1 MNEKTHWDRIGSG
14 YDDEIFDVFR
24 SDRNGVL
31 KNYFTKHSTKSHH
44 AIDFGCGTG
53 KAFPYLSPAFAR
65 VTGYD
70 ISAELLKVAKTR
82 PFKNIE
88 LKQADLTRKDIK
100 FPSAD
105 FLFCCNVIMLPVIAM
120 NRLLL
125 GNINKA
131 LRNGGHALIVLPSLE
146 SILFASWRLMEWY
159 KTEGVKPENI
169 PASEFDYFKADKRRI
184 IEGIIHID
192 GVPTKHYTISEIRVL
207 FDAAGLTI
215 SAIEKIEYEWDTEFP
230 SPPKWMKAPYPWD
243 WLIECRKGK

>member
-1 MNEKTHWDRIGSG
+1 MIRAFSISKI
-14 YDDEIFDVFR
+14 VFR

-70 ISAELLKVAKTR
+70 ISAELLKLAKTR
-82 PFKNIE
+82 PFKNVE

-105 FLFCCNVIMLPVIAM
+105 FLFCCNVIMLPGITM

-125 GNINKA
+125 GNVNKA

-159 KTEGVKPENI
+159 KTEGVKPEK
-169 PASEFDYFKADKRRI
+169 PASGKLLLRVPPEVHGKALVAAQASGKSLNQWVAEVLQNAVHT
-184 IEGIIHID
+184 EG
-192 GVPTKHYTISEIRVL
+192 
-207 FDAAGLTI
+207 
-215 SAIEKIEYEWDTEFP
+215 
-230 SPPKWMKAPYPWD
+230 
-243 WLIECRKGK
+243 